1 MYRWTL
7 CENVD
12 SDKIKVPIYTTN
24 IDIIYKIV
32 TKMKT
37 KNWTIINKNYNNIS
51 TVLK

>member
-7 CENVD
+7 CKNVD

-24 IDIIYKIV
+24 IDIINKIV

-37 KNWTIINKNYNNIS
+37 KNWTIINQNYNNIS